1 MQKENTLKI
10 LIFLHKALLMGQIL
24 FSALC
29 VYLVYTKTMLSPAKE
44 LEKILQVAALIITT
58 GGVYA
63 GITIFKKKLLQI
75 RGMQASIK
83 EKFALYRSAF
93 IMQWALLEGPSIF
106 CIACFLLTGN
116 YAFLAL
122 AIVIM
127 FLFVMT
133 APSKVKTITQLQISE
148 AELDEL

>member
-75 RGMQASIK
+75 REMQASTK